1 MFRRPAIAEM
11 REAVAWYNTKKPGL
25 GREFRLAVHHV
36 IQGIVAHPERWPLY
50 CRTVRRAVVTRFPY
64 VVYYVR
70 QNDTIRFLR
79 VVHTS
84 LDPGPIRE
92 LLP

>member
-1 MFRRPAIAEM
+1 MFRRPASEEM
-11 REAVAWYNTKKPGL
+11 REAVAWYNTRKAGL

-36 IQGIVAHPERWPLY
+36 IQGILVYPERWPVY
-50 CRTVRRAVVTRFPY
+50 CRSVRRAVVARFPY

-70 QNDTIRFLR
+70 QDDTIRILR

-84 LDPGPIRE
+84 QDPGPILD